1 MILKKVDISIFIVL
15 LLASVYF
22 ISQFLRSAL
31 GITILSISIDLHLNY
46 EQIGMLGG
54 IFFLSFALVQIPLG
68 ILLDKFDPLKV
79 IIIMMLI
86 IYVGTITLSYA
97 NSYELTFLA
106 RCLQGVGCGA
116 CLMGPLVFLAKNSS
130 KRNFSKYSGII
141 MGLGGLGALF
151 AFNPFYHLT
160 VLIGWRDSFFIFS
173 FSIAIISFVLM
184 LLYKFR
190 KKNKSITKKNE
201 NLATFIFIFTNKNFL
216 KLLPISIFG
225 YASAAFILTLWG
237 SKFLSVKKII
247 SDYEISLIL
256 TSMAL
261 FWTLGSLFFGY
272 ANGKYNIGKQLV
284 IISSLI
290 LIIFLLLLAFVSINN
305 FFFIIIIF
313 SIYGFFGAFTLVVLD
328 HYRRLFGN
336 EIIGKVL
343 TSANLFNFG
352 GVFFIQ
358 WITGFIIDYVTENN
372 EFTVSQGF
380 TLSFVIV
387 AIFLAL
393 STLFYVSADEG
404 NA

>member
-1 MILKKVDISIFIVL
+1 MNLKKIDISIFVVL
-15 LLASVYF
+15 LLAGVYF

-31 GITILSISIDLHLNY
+31 GITVLSISKDLQLNY

-68 ILLDKFDPLKV
+68 ILLDKFNPLKV
-79 IIIMMLI
+79 IILMLLI
-86 IYVGTITLSYA
+86 IYVGTLVLSFA

-106 RCLQGVGCGA
+106 RALQGVGCGS

-173 FSIAIISFVLM
+173 FLIAIICILIIF
-184 LLYKFR
+184 LYKLR
-190 KKNKSITKKNE
+190 QEDKAIAKKSE
-201 NLATFIFIFTNKNFL
+201 NFTTFIFIFTNKNFL
-216 KLLPISIFG
+216 KLLPMSIFG

-237 SKFLSVKKII
+237 SKFLSIKKII

-256 TSMAL
+256 MSMAL
-261 FWTLGSLFFGY
+261 FWTIGSLFFGY
-272 ANGKYNIGKQLV
+272 INGKFNIGKSLV
-284 IISSLI
+284 IISSII
-290 LIIFLLLLAFVSINN
+290 LIIFLLLLAFVDINN
-305 FFFIIIIF
+305 FYFITLIF
-313 SIYGFFGAFTLVVLD
+313 SIYGFFGSFTLIILD

-358 WITGFIIDYVTENN
+358 WITGFIIDYVTENKD
-372 EFTVSQGF
+372 FTVTQGF
-380 TLSFVIV
+380 SISFIIV
-387 AIFLAL
+387 AISLAL
-393 STLFYVSADEG
+393 SILFYCSADEG
-404 NA
+404 KT

>member
-130 KRNFSKYSGII
+130 KKNFSKYSGII

>member
-1 MILKKVDISIFIVL
+1 MISKKVDISIFVVL

-31 GITILSISIDLHLNY
+31 GITILSISIDLQINY
-46 EQIGMLGG
+46 EEIGMLGG
-54 IFFLSFALVQIPLG
+54 IFFLSFALAQIPLG
-68 ILLDKFDPLKV
+68 ILLDKFDPLK
-79 IIIMMLI
+79 IIILMLLI
-86 IYVGTITLSYA
+86 IYVGTIFLSFA
-97 NSYELTFLA
+97 NSYELIFFA
-106 RCLQGVGCGA
+106 RCLQGIGCGA
-116 CLMGPLVFLAKNSS
+116 CLMGPLVYLAKNST

-160 VLIGWRDSFFIFS
+160 ILIGWRDSFFIFS
-173 FSIAIISFVLM
+173 FLIAIICLILI

-190 KKNKSITKKNE
+190 KKSNPITKTNTD
-201 NLATFIFIFTNKNFL
+201 LSTFIFIFTNKNFL
-216 KLLPISIFG
+216 KLLPMSIFG

-237 SKFLSVKKII
+237 SKFLSIKKII

-272 ANGKYNIGKQLV
+272 ANGKYNIGKKLV

-290 LIIFLLLLAFVSINN
+290 LIFFLLLLALVSINN
-305 FFFIIIIF
+305 FFLIIMIF

-328 HYRRLFGN
+328 HYRRLFRK

-343 TSANLFNFG
+343 TASNLFNFG

-358 WITGFIIDYVTENN
+358 WITGYIIDYVTENK

-380 TLSFVIV
+380 TLSFIIV
-387 AIFLAL
+387 AIFLAI
-393 STLFYVSADEG
+393 SILFYVSADEE

>member
-1 MILKKVDISIFIVL
+1 MNLKKIDISISVVF
-15 LLASVYF
+15 LLACVYF

-31 GITILSISIDLHLNY
+31 GITILSISIDLQLNY

-79 IIIMMLI
+79 IILMLLI
-86 IYVGTITLSYA
+86 IYIGTIILSFA

-116 CLMGPLVFLAKNSS
+116 CLMGPLVFLAKNSA

-141 MGLGGLGALF
+141 MGFGGLGALF

-173 FSIAIISFVLM
+173 FSIVIICFILM
-184 LLYKFR
+184 LLYKLR
-190 KKNKSITKKNE
+190 KKNKPITIKNE
-201 NLATFIFIFTNKNFL
+201 SLEIFIFIFTNKNFL
-216 KLLPISIFG
+216 KLLPMSIFG

-272 ANGKYNIGKQLV
+272 VNGKYNIGKKLV
-284 IISSLI
+284 IISSLV
-290 LIIFLLLLAFVSINN
+290 LITFLLLLAFLNINN

-358 WITGFIIDYVTENN
+358 WITGYIINHVTENKG
-372 EFTVSQGF
+372 FTVEQGF
-380 TLSFVIV
+380 SISFVIV
-387 AIFLAL
+387 AISLAL
-393 STLFYVSADEG
+393 SLLFYISADEG
-404 NA
+404 DA

>member
-387 AIFLAL
+387 AIFLAF

>member
-1 MILKKVDISIFIVL
+1 MILKKADISIFIVL

-380 TLSFVIV
+380 SLSFVIV